1 MQQLTTERLNRLLY
15 NSKDKVYSLLRLFTY
30 INSIVAA
37 CLLVY
42 GYGFNL
48 STAETSRIFG
58 YIDLIYA
65 VFIVIYLI
73 RLLYSFQRRA
83 FIRRTSTEA
92 IIMLLL
98 VTNGFIKNLLEFN
111 ILYEVSLWLGIKNY
125 NPFYEIISTVFLI
138 ILIGLEVSKASIR
151 LPIAHI
157 KPSSVFIGSFI
168 ILISIGSGLLMLPAM
183 TNTPA
188 GMPLLD
194 ALFTA
199 TSAACVTGLIVVDTA
214 TYFTHKGQLVILTLI
229 QIGGIG
235 MLSFTTFFATLLKQG
250 VGIKHQSAIQ
260 DFLSSESL
268 FSSRGL
274 LQQVMLLTFFI
285 EGVGA
290 LAIFVTWG
298 PEIQFENLGEKIFS
312 SIFHS
317 ISAFCNAGFSLYTNG
332 LYEAPIR
339 QSYILHIVVAGIIIF
354 GGLGFS
360 PIMDIFS
367 PGALRERLSMPWKD
381 WKLNTKLAIYTAI
394 VLNIFG
400 MVLYYFL
407 ESDNTL
413 AGMNILESW
422 ITSFFQSVTTRTAG
436 YNTVDFTKLE
446 TPTMIMMMF
455 LMFIGASP
463 GSTGGGIKT
472 ITFLLIA
479 VSVISTIRGKKII
492 SIDKRTIPMDTLFKA
507 YAVIT
512 FAAAYIFLGVFILSI
527 TEPKLESIDLLFEQ
541 VSAFATVGLSTGVTP
556 QLSPVGRIVIIATM
570 FIGRVGTVTLAIA
583 LSRPVISNAYR
594 YPDAH
599 LMVG

>member
-15 NSKDKVYSLLRLFTY
+15 NSKDRVYLLLRIITY
-30 INSIVAA
+30 INSTLAA

-48 STAETSRIFG
+48 TAIQTNRIFG
-58 YIDLIYA
+58 YIDLIYL
-65 VFIVIYLI
+65 VFIVIYLT

-92 IIMLLL
+92 MIFSLL
-98 VTNGFIKNLLEFN
+98 VLNGIINYVVGFR
-111 ILYEVSLWLGIKNY
+111 ILYEIYLWLGVENY
-125 NPFYEIISTVFLI
+125 NAFYEIVSTIFLI
-138 ILIGLEVSKASIR
+138 ILIALEVSKASTR
-151 LPIAHI
+151 LPLAKL
-157 KPSSVFIGSFI
+157 KPSTVFIGSFMLI
-168 ILISIGSGLLMLPAM
+168 IAIGAGLLMLPAM
-183 TNTPA
+183 TNTPT

-214 TYFTHKGQLVILTLI
+214 TYFTYKGQLIILTLI

-235 MLSFTTFFATLLKQG
+235 MLSFTTFFATLLRQG
-250 VGIKHQSAIQ
+250 VGLKHQSAIQ

-268 FSSRGL
+268 LSSRGL
-274 LQQVMLLTFFI
+274 LQQVVLLTLLI
-285 EGVGA
+285 EGLGFM
-290 LAIFVTWG
+290 AIFLTWG
-298 PEIQFENLGEKIFS
+298 PEAEFKNLGEKLFF

-317 ISAFCNAGFSLYTNG
+317 VSAFCNAGFSLYTNG
-332 LYEAPIR
+332 LYESPVR
-339 QSYILHIVVAGIIIF
+339 QSYILHLVVASIIIF

-360 PIMDIFS
+360 PIMDVFS
-367 PGALRERLSMPWKD
+367 PRSLRERLSMPWKD

-394 VLNIFG
+394 ALIMFG
-400 MVLYYFL
+400 MIVYYLL
-407 ESDNTL
+407 ERNNTL
-413 AGMNILESW
+413 AGLNILEAL

-436 YNTVDFTKLE
+436 FNTVDFTKLQN
-446 TPTMIMMMF
+446 PTLIVMMF

-479 VSVISTIRGKKII
+479 VSVISTIRGRKLIA
-492 SIDKRTIPMDTLFKA
+492 IDKRTIPMDLLFKA
-507 YAVIT
+507 YSVIS
-512 FAAAYIFLGVFILSI
+512 FSAAYIFLGVFILSI
-527 TEPKLESIDLLFEQ
+527 TEPGQESIDLLFEQ

-556 QLSPVGRIVIIATM
+556 QLSTPGRIVIIVSM
-570 FIGRVGTVTLAIA
+570 FIGRVGTITLALA
-583 LSRPVISNAYR
+583 LSRPVMSNAYR

>member
-1 MQQLTTERLNRLLY
+1 MPLLTTERLNRLLY
-15 NSKDKVYSLLRLFTY
+15 NSKDRVYLLLRIVTY
-30 INSIVAA
+30 INSTLAA

-48 STAETSRIFG
+48 TVTETSRIFRF
-58 YIDLIYA
+58 IDLIY
-65 VFIVIYLI
+65 VVYIVIYLI

-92 IIMLLL
+92 LIMASL
-98 VTNGFIKNLLEFN
+98 VVNGIVNYIFGVRF
-111 ILYEVSLWLGIKNY
+111 LYEIYLWLGIDNY
-125 NPFYEIISTVFLI
+125 NSFYEIVSTLFLI
-138 ILIGLEVSKASIR
+138 VLISLEVSKASTR
-151 LPIAHI
+151 LPLARL

-168 ILISIGSGLLMLPAM
+168 LIISVGTGLLMLPAM
-183 TNTPA
+183 TNTPT

-214 TYFTHKGQLVILTLI
+214 TYFTHKGQLIILTLI

-235 MLSFTTFFATLLKQG
+235 MLSFTTFFATLLRQG
-250 VGIKHQSAIQ
+250 VGLKHQSAIQ

-268 FSSRGL
+268 LSSRGL
-274 LQQVMLLTFFI
+274 LQQVVLLTLLI
-285 EGVGA
+285 EGMGFT
-290 LAIFVTWG
+290 AIFLTWG
-298 PEIQFENLGEKIFS
+298 PEVEFKNLGEKLFF

-317 ISAFCNAGFSLYTNG
+317 VSAFCNAGFSLYTNG
-332 LYEAPIR
+332 LYESPVR
-339 QSYILHIVVAGIIIF
+339 QSYILHIVIAGVVIF

-367 PGALRERLSMPWKD
+367 PRALRERLSMPWKD

-394 VLNIFG
+394 ALIVFG
-400 MVLYYFL
+400 MVIYYLL
-407 ESDNTL
+407 ERNNTL
-413 AGMNILESW
+413 AGLNVLEAL

-436 YNTVDFTKLE
+436 FNTVDFTKLQN
-446 TPTMIMMMF
+446 PTLIMMIF

-479 VSVISTIRGKKII
+479 VSVVSTIRGKKII

-507 YAVIT
+507 FSVIS
-512 FAAAYIFLGVFILSI
+512 FAAAYILLGVFILSV
-527 TEPKLESIDLLFEQ
+527 TEPEQESLNLLFEQ
-541 VSAFATVGLSTGVTP
+541 VSAFSTVGLSTGVTP
-556 QLSPVGRIVIIATM
+556 QLSTIGRIVIIASM
-570 FIGRVGTVTLAIA
+570 FIGRVGTITLALA

>member
-15 NSKDKVYSLLRLFTY
+15 NSKDRVYSLLRIVTY
-30 INSIVAA
+30 ITSTVAA

-42 GYGFNL
+42 SYGFNL
-48 STAETSRIFG
+48 SSVETSRIFS
-58 YIDLIYA
+58 YINLVYVA
-65 VFIVIYLI
+65 FIIIYLI

-92 IIMLLL
+92 VIFLLL
-98 VTNGFIKNLLEFN
+98 VVNGFINHVLGVNL
-111 ILYEVSLWLGIKNY
+111 LYEVSLWLGIKNY
-125 NPFYEIISTVFLI
+125 NAFHEIISTVFLI
-138 ILIGLEVSKASIR
+138 TLIGLEVSKASTR
-151 LPIAHI
+151 LPLNRL
-157 KPSSVFIGSFI
+157 KPSTLFIGSFI
-168 ILISIGSGLLMLPAM
+168 VLISVGSGLLMLPAM
-183 TNTPA
+183 TNTPT
-188 GMPLLD
+188 GMPLIN
-194 ALFTA
+194 AIFTA

-214 TYFTHKGQLVILTLI
+214 TYFTHKGQLIILTLI

-274 LQQVMLLTFFI
+274 LQQIVLLTLLL
-285 EGVGA
+285 EGAGA
-290 LAIFVTWG
+290 LAIFITWG
-298 PEIQFENLGEKIFS
+298 PEVQFENLGEKIFF
-312 SIFHS
+312 SIFHAV
-317 ISAFCNAGFSLYTNG
+317 SAFCNAGFSLYTNG
-332 LYEAPIR
+332 LYEAPVR

-360 PIMDIFS
+360 PIMDILS
-367 PGALRERLSMPWKD
+367 PRALRERLAMPWKD
-381 WKLNTKLAIYTAI
+381 WKLNTKLAIYTAM

-400 MVLYYFL
+400 MALYYLL

-413 AGMNILESW
+413 TGMNILESL
-422 ITSFFQSVTTRTAG
+422 ITSFFQSVTLRTAG
-436 YNTVDFTKLE
+436 FNTVDFTKLE
-446 TPTMIMMMF
+446 NPTMIMMMF

-492 SIDKRTIPMDTLFKA
+492 SIDKRTIPMETLFKA
-507 YAVIT
+507 YSVIT

-527 TEPKLESIDLLFEQ
+527 TEPEQESIDLLFEQ

-556 QLSPVGRIVIIATM
+556 QLSVIGKTVIIATM